1 MKATV
6 HPGEQPGP
14 TEKTKKT
21 EKTERRIPAIMK
33 YEKPTV
39 ELIPL
44 SQLDLLTSSYDYAVS
59 GFGDEI
65 DASKFSL

>member
-1 MKATV
+1 
-6 HPGEQPGP
+6 
-14 TEKTKKT
+14 
-21 EKTERRIPAIMK
+21 MK

-65 DASKFSL
+65 DASEFFS